1 VSGPASERRVVLASA
16 SPRRREILGTL
27 GLPFR
32 VEIAAIDESVRPGEA
47 AHAYVERVARDKA
60 RAVAARSGE
69 SELVL
74 AADTSVIVDELI
86 LGKPTDDDDARRM
99 LRTLSGRAHD
109 VLTAIAIEG
118 PALDGA
124 RRLVSRVVRTE
135 VVFRAIDDGI
145 IDRYVASGEPRDK
158 AGAYAIQGL
167 GMGLVREIRGS
178 YTNVVG
184 LPALETLELLE
195 EAGVALHWPPA
206 SGPDEGERS
215 R

>member
-1 VSGPASERRVVLASA
+1 MLASA

-27 GLPFR
+27 GLSFR
-32 VEIAAIDESVRPGEA
+32 VEVAAIDESVRPGEA

-60 RAVAARSGE
+60 RAIAPRAAE
-69 SELVL
+69 DELVL

-86 LGKPTDDDDARRM
+86 LGKPADEQDARRM
-99 LRTLSGRAHD
+99 LRALSGRAHD

-118 PALDGA
+118 PALGGA

-145 IDRYVASGEPRDK
+145 IERYVASGEPRDK

-195 EAGVALHWPPA
+195 EAGGALLWPPRG
-206 SGPDEGERS
+206 GPADAERA